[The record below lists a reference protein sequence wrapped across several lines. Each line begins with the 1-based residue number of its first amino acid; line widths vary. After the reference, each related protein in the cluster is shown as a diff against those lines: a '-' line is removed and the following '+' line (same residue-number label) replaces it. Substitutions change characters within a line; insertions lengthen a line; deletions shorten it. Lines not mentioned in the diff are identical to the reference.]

1 MADVK
6 GINVEK
12 EMKSI
17 ISSVL
22 NIPEEEVTL
31 DARFTEDLGMDSILS
46 VEILAGI
53 ERKFKIT
60 IPDEE
65 IKKVASLRQAVSL
78 AEKYL
83 SLKK

>member
-65 IKKVASLRQAVSL
+65 IKKVASLRQAVGL

>member
-1 MADVK
+1 MADSK
-6 GINVEK
+6 DINVEK
-12 EMKSI
+12 EIKSI

-22 NIPEEEVTL
+22 SISEEKVTL

-65 IKKVASLRQAVSL
+65 IKKVASLRQAVAL

-83 SLKK
+83 KK